1 MPKSASDS
9 PTLAPGRKHDRDIP
23 LTHETQ
29 IVVAFD
35 DNTAASAL
43 VGPYGQNL
51 ALIERRLGV
60 VADSR
65 GNHITIAGTRDACD
79 GARRVLEMLYEQA
92 TRNHDVAQGDV
103 EGAIRAVIAQG
114 SLFEFDKGFESKLEE
129 PKAAKPQFEE
139 LNLRKRPV
147 RARTAAQ
154 DSYIRALKRHELV
167 FGIGPAGTGK
177 TWLAVARACQL
188 FERKEVDRIILS
200 RPAVEAGERL
210 GFLPGDMREK
220 VDPYLRPIYDA
231 LYDLMDARIVERGLQ
246 SGEIEIAP
254 LAFMRGR
261 TLTNAAIILDEAQNT
276 TSMQMKMFLTRLGE
290 NSRMIITG
298 DPSQV
303 DLPNGQPSGLAE
315 ATKLLAGVE
324 GIAQVHFTAQDV
336 IRHELV
342 ARIVAAYEGAPKQA
356 APGKP

>member
-1 MPKSASDS
+1 LPKSASDS
-9 PTLAPGRKHDRDIP
+9 PTLAPGRKHDRDIQP
-23 LTHETQ
+23 THETQ

-35 DNTAASAL
+35 DNNAASAL

-79 GARRVLEMLYEQA
+79 SARRVLEMLYEQA

-114 SLFEFDKGFESKLEE
+114 SLFEFDKGFESKPDE
-129 PKAAKPQFEE
+129 PRTAKPQFEE

-210 GFLPGDMREK
+210 GFLPGDLREK

-231 LYDLMDARIVERGLQ
+231 LYDLMDARIVERALQ

-315 ATKLLAGVE
+315 ATALLTGVE
-324 GIAQVHFTAQDV
+324 GIAQVKFTAQDV

-342 ARIVAAYEGAPKQA
+342 ARIVAAYEGVPKSA

>member
-1 MPKSASDS
+1 LPKSASDS
-9 PTLAPGRKHDRDIP
+9 PSLAQGRKFDRDMSIP
-23 LTHETQ
+23 PETQ
-29 IVVAFD
+29 VVIDFD
-35 DNTAASAL
+35 DNRAASAL

-51 ALIERRLGV
+51 ALVERRLGV
-60 VADSR
+60 VVDSR
-65 GNHITIAGTRDACD
+65 GNHVTIGGTRDSCD
-79 GARRVLEMLYEQA
+79 AARRVLEALYAQA
-92 TRNHDVAQGDV
+92 VQGHDLAQGDV
-103 EGAIRAVIAQG
+103 DGAIRAVVAQG
-114 SLFEFDKGFESKLEE
+114 SLFEFDKNAKQAFESI
-129 PKAAKPQFEE
+129 
-139 LNLRKRPV
+139 NLRKRPV

-177 TWLAVARACQL
+177 TWLAVAHAAQL

-210 GFLPGDMREK
+210 GFLPGDLREK

-231 LYDLMDARIVERGLQ
+231 LYDLMDARIVERALQ
-246 SGEIEIAP
+246 AGEIEIAP

-303 DLPNGQPSGLAE
+303 DLPNGQTSGLAE
-315 ATKLLAGVE
+315 AARLLDGVE
-324 GIAQVHFTAQDV
+324 GISQVRFTGEDV

-342 ARIVAAYEGAPKQA
+342 ARIVAAYESPK
-356 APGKP
+356 GR

>member
-1 MPKSASDS
+1 
-9 PTLAPGRKHDRDIP
+9 
-23 LTHETQ
+23 
-29 IVVAFD
+29 
-35 DNTAASAL
+35 L
-43 VGPYGQNL
+43 VGPYGQHL

-60 VADSR
+60 VVDQR
-65 GNHITIAGTRDACD
+65 GNHITIAGSRDGCD
-79 GARRVLEMLYEQA
+79 AARRVLEALYAQA
-92 TRNHDVAQGDV
+92 TQGHDLSQGDV

-114 SLFEFDKGFESKLEE
+114 SLFEFDAKTT
-129 PKAAKPQFEE
+129 KPQFDTI
-139 LNLRKRPV
+139 NLRKRPV

-154 DSYIRALKRHELV
+154 DAYIRALKRHELV

-177 TWLAVARACQL
+177 TWLAVAHAAQL

-210 GFLPGDMREK
+210 GFLPGDLREK

-231 LYDLMDARIVERGLQ
+231 LYDLMDSRVVERALQ
-246 SGEIEIAP
+246 TGEIEIAP

-303 DLPNGQPSGLAE
+303 DLPNGQASGLAE
-315 ATKLLAGVE
+315 AAKLLDGVE
-324 GIAQVHFTAQDV
+324 GIAQVKFTAEDV

-342 ARIVAAYEGAPKQA
+342 ARIVAAYEGLPQRPATAKS
-356 APGKP
+356 

>member
-9 PTLAPGRKHDRDIP
+9 PSLAPSRKLDRDMQIP
-23 LTHETQ
+23 PETQ
-29 IVVAFD
+29 VVIDFD
-35 DNTAASAL
+35 DNRGASAL

-60 VADSR
+60 VVDSR
-65 GNHITIAGTRDACD
+65 GNHISIAGSRDGCD
-79 GARRVLEMLYEQA
+79 AARRVLETLYAQA
-92 TRNHDVAQGDV
+92 VQGHDLDQGEV

-114 SLFEFDKGFESKLEE
+114 SLFEFDAKSVKSSFETI
-129 PKAAKPQFEE
+129 
-139 LNLRKRPV
+139 NLRKRPV

-177 TWLAVARACQL
+177 TWLAVAHAAQL

-210 GFLPGDMREK
+210 GFLPGDLREK

-231 LYDLMDARIVERGLQ
+231 LYDLMDSRIVERALQ
-246 SGEIEIAP
+246 AGEIEIAP

-303 DLPNGQPSGLAE
+303 DLPNGQTSGLAE
-315 ATKLLAGVE
+315 AAKLLDGVE
-324 GIAQVHFTAQDV
+324 GIAQVKFTAEDV

-342 ARIVAAYEGAPKQA
+342 ARIVAAYEGLPQRPATS
-356 APGKP
+356 KP

>member
-1 MPKSASDS
+1 LPKSASDS
-9 PTLAPGRKHDRDIP
+9 PSLSASRKLERDMQIP
-23 LTHETQ
+23 PETQ
-29 IVVAFD
+29 FVIDFD
-35 DNTAASAL
+35 DNRAASAL

-60 VADSR
+60 VVDSR
-65 GNHITIAGTRDACD
+65 GNHITVAGSRDS
-79 GARRVLEMLYEQA
+79 ARRVLEALYAQA
-92 TRNHDVAQGDV
+92 VKGHDLAQGDV

-114 SLFEFDKGFESKLEE
+114 SLFEYDAKTAKSSFETI
-129 PKAAKPQFEE
+129 
-139 LNLRKRPV
+139 NLRKRPV

-167 FGIGPAGTGK
+167 FGVGPAGTGK
-177 TWLAVARACQL
+177 TWLAVAHAAQL

-210 GFLPGDMREK
+210 GFLPGDLREK

-231 LYDLMDARIVERGLQ
+231 LYDLMDSRIVERALQ
-246 SGEIEIAP
+246 TGEIEIAP

-261 TLTNAAIILDEAQNT
+261 TLTNAVIILDEAQNT

-290 NSRMIITG
+290 NSRMIVTG

-303 DLPNGQPSGLAE
+303 DLPNGQTSGLAE
-315 ATKLLAGVE
+315 AVRLLEGVE
-324 GIAQVHFTAQDV
+324 GISKVKFTAEDV

-342 ARIVAAYEGAPKQA
+342 ARIVAAYEGLPRRPATSKT
-356 APGKP
+356 

>member
-1 MPKSASDS
+1 MPSAAASE
-9 PTLAPGRKHDRDIP
+9 
-23 LTHETQ
+23 ETANAQ
-29 IVVAFD
+29 IVLAFE
-35 DNTAASAL
+35 DNKLASVL
-43 VGPYGQNL
+43 FGQYGQNL

-60 VADSR
+60 VAEQR
-65 GNHITIAGTRDACD
+65 GNHVTIGGSRGACEQ
-79 GARRVLEMLYEQA
+79 GRRVLEGLYEQIKQG
-92 TRNHDVAQGDV
+92 HELSSGDV
-103 EGAIRAVIAQG
+103 EGAIRQAIAQG
-114 SLFEFDKGFESKLEE
+114 SLFDFDANS
-129 PKAAKPQFEE
+129 ARSAFEE
-139 LNLRKRPV
+139 INLRKRPV

-154 DSYIRALKRHELV
+154 DVYIRSLKHCSLV
-167 FGIGPAGTGK
+167 FGTGPAGTGK
-177 TWLAVARACQL
+177 TWLAVARAIQM

-231 LYDLMDARIVERGLQ
+231 LHDLMDVRVVERALE
-246 SGEIEIAP
+246 SGDIEIAP

-261 TLTNAAIILDEAQNT
+261 TLANACVILDEAQNT

-290 NSRMIITG
+290 NSRMIVTG

-315 ATKLLAGVE
+315 AVRLLEGVE
-324 GIAQVHFTAQDV
+324 GVGHVAFAAQDV

-342 ARIVAAYEGAPKQA
+342 QRIVEAYDRSAREGK
-356 APGKP
+356 K